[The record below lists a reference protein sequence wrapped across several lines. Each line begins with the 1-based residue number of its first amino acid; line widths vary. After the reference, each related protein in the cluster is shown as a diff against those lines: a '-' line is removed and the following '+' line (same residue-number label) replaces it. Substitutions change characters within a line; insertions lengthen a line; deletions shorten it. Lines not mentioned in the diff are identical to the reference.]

1 VEEYGTPAQRAAFF
15 LSLAGANLK
24 RDRYVVSEDTLRY
37 ARIALE
43 AYRETG
49 NLIKIAWAQYNLG
62 FYHLLLGNLDEAE
75 QLMQAALAIAERT
88 GDVTVQSYCWT
99 YLTIGRRIRGQVEKT
114 PLVYPFYLAAL
125 FPLIAVALARHQI
138 VEAVSHA
145 RALLAPE
152 QRRLPAALT
161 AALQTAIQVWEAGQ
175 PETARAH
182 LEQALALAQEIGYL

>member
-1 VEEYGTPAQRAAFF
+1 
-15 LSLAGANLK
+15 
-24 RDRYVVSEDTLRY
+24 
-37 ARIALE
+37 
-43 AYRETG
+43 
-49 NLIKIAWAQYNLG
+49 
-62 FYHLLLGNLDEAE
+62 
-75 QLMQAALAIAERT
+75 
-88 GDVTVQSYCWT
+88 
-99 YLTIGRRIRGQVEKT
+99 
-114 PLVYPFYLAAL
+114 
-125 FPLIAVALARHQI
+125 LIAVALARHQI